1 MLAAD
6 CPAGERNRR
15 SVPLTVVKLL
25 DRAGHIIRGLQIP
38 GAGVEADSFVASAM
52 AHTVPWGETQDW
64 LLEVSLK
71 AQ

>member
-6 CPAGERNRR
+6 CPARERNRR

-25 DRAGHIIRGLQIP
+25 DGHDRQGI
-38 GAGVEADSFVASAM
+38 ADSRGWTRSGLFFVASAM
-52 AHTVPWGETQDW
+52 AHRVPWGETQDW